1 MNHLKPILPI
11 RSDESVLSW
20 ATRLAGLHTGGSLVP
35 FLNDIGVKLNNL
47 ITGADAAVDRL
58 AEMTGVDAVE
68 LRRNTPRQVDQRRY
82 ELRGNAFSVELF
94 RGNSIGFCPMCLAE
108 DDQAGDP
115 RRFRLGRLNWWVRAV
130 RTCGRHQIP
139 LMDRKR
145 IRWDDVAK
153 QMSLIVPERGV
164 DLLRLVDASVSRAP
178 SELQDYVERRL
189 EGQPGPAW
197 LDGQDIDQA
206 VRATEMLGL
215 VLAFPLKVNLKK
227 LSAEDW
233 EIAAR
238 AGYPY
243 VSRGEEG
250 IRQALS
256 EIHDKKSVQTGLTTP
271 YGPQRAFGGLYRWTE
286 LSKNSKEAGPIKE
299 VVRRFIVE
307 SMRTNYGK
315 KFMGDA
321 APKTENYTINAIAKE
336 SGLDPR
342 TLRNLMASQ
351 GVIKDWKGVIIP
363 GSFDV
368 EAAKS
373 VADMAKTVISQTALP
388 SYMNTTRGQVIML
401 IEMGILPRINAS
413 GLDTGNMSR
422 GVAADV
428 VDAFLADLH
437 RHAVDVEDI
446 PGGMFDIPATAQKA
460 RVTGDIIIGMIRA
473 HEVKRIVRRTGERGY
488 GAIHLD
494 PEEVNVVYAP
504 RRPEKKLTAFDASQ
518 LLGINPA
525 VAPRLLQ
532 EWEGVRLL
540 NGKKDGRHSRS
551 MVDLA
556 EIERFRK
563 TYVTLFHLSRD
574 TGIHHIT
581 LNQILRKRNVKP
593 VVDPKLIKVSIYR
606 RADLPDDLA
615 SPSP

>member
-20 ATRLAGLHTGGSLVP
+20 ATRLAGLHTGRSLVP

-58 AEMTGVDAVE
+58 AEVTGVDAVE

-82 ELRGNAFSVELF
+82 ELRENAFSVELF
-94 RGNSIGFCPMCLAE
+94 RGNSIGFCPMCIAE

-115 RRFRLGRLNWWVRAV
+115 KRFRRGRLAWWFRAV
-130 RTCGRHQIP
+130 RTCRRHRIS
-139 LMDRKR
+139 LVDRKR
-145 IRWDDVAK
+145 MRWDDVTK

-206 VRATEMLGL
+206 VRATAMLGL
-215 VLAFPLKVNLKK
+215 VLAFPLKVSLKK

-243 VSRGEEG
+243 VSRGEDG

-271 YGPQRAFGGLYRWTE
+271 YGPQRAFGGLYRWME
-286 LSKNSKEAGPIKE
+286 FSKNSKEAGQIKE

-307 SMRTNYGK
+307 SMRANYGK

-336 SGLDPR
+336 SGLDPKD
-342 TLRNLMASQ
+342 ASESDGFSGSHQ
-351 GVIKDWKGVIIP
+351 GLEGRHHP
-363 GSFDV
+363 GF
-368 EAAKS
+368 
-373 VADMAKTVISQTALP
+373 
-388 SYMNTTRGQVIML
+388 
-401 IEMGILPRINAS
+401 
-413 GLDTGNMSR
+413 
-422 GVAADV
+422 
-428 VDAFLADLH
+428 
-437 RHAVDVEDI
+437 
-446 PGGMFDIPATAQKA
+446 
-460 RVTGDIIIGMIRA
+460 
-473 HEVKRIVRRTGERGY
+473 VRRRGGEIRGRY
-488 GAIHLD
+488 GQD
-494 PEEVNVVYAP
+494 
-504 RRPEKKLTAFDASQ
+504 R
-518 LLGINPA
+518 
-525 VAPRLLQ
+525 
-532 EWEGVRLL
+532 
-540 NGKKDGRHSRS
+540 
-551 MVDLA
+551 
-556 EIERFRK
+556 
-563 TYVTLFHLSRD
+563 
-574 TGIHHIT
+574 
-581 LNQILRKRNVKP
+581 
-593 VVDPKLIKVSIYR
+593 
-606 RADLPDDLA
+606 DLPDGTAILHEHHA
-615 SPSP
+615 RPSLHADRDGDSSEDQRIRPRYRQHVPRGRCRCG